1 MASRNPLFGI
11 LWLILLFFLA
21 WPVAGIACFVSFLH
35 YYALMR
41 CVLYPI
47 SYSQAFFVIV
57 TYSFLVLDLSSGK
70 SYLFQHAFALQF
82 SYLLLITDNNA
93 FSPFSQYHSSHLK
106 HFSVLSR
113 ISTLHW
119 RNSSLGLASVEEQ
132 LLIAAAVVPSL
143 K

>member
-70 SYLFQHAFALQF
+70 SYLFQHAFALQC

-119 RNSSLGLASVEEQ
+119 RNSSPGLASVEEQ